1 MTVHLANGT
10 ALSLVAR
17 ETAPAA
23 STRDMFTNSS
33 SLLGPRSAG
42 VPGEVRGYWEAK
54 QRLGSPHISWAQLVQ
69 PAIDLCEGGITVT
82 AHAARALSR
91 SQSKILADP
100 GLRSGAVVF
109 VTADI
114 YISSQCPA
122 QCSWTRGRGKFTRR
136 ERCTRTQCWG
146 PHSGQTTFFFFW
158 NFPHFFFFLN
168 PSRSELL
175 PGGSLRAG
183 LRSSTPGRQPVTWSG
198 TWRWPGG

>member
-1 MTVHLANGT
+1 MGIGGGFIMTVHLANGT

-33 SLLGPRSAG
+33 SLLGPRSAA

-54 QRLGSPHISWAQLVQ
+54 KRLGSPHISWAQLVQ

-100 GLRSGAVVF
+100 GLRSGSVVF

-114 YISSQCPA
+114 YISSQCLD
-122 QCSWTRGRGKFTRR
+122 QCSWTRGLEKFTRR
-136 ERCTRTQCWG
+136 ETCTGTQCWA
-146 PHSGQTTFFFFW
+146 PHSGQNTFFFLE
-158 NFPHFFFFLN
+158 FPTFLFFLE
-168 PSRSELL
+168 PF
-175 PGGSLRAG
+175 PK
-183 LRSSTPGRQPVTWSG
+183 
-198 TWRWPGG
+198 